1 MNVSLEQ
8 ILETDIFDYLCR
20 IPYVQS
26 EEDLACEQILFDY
39 YTGMHLDEASTEAMK
54 LVLQDI
60 YIGDLVDKT
69 KGTAIGTYN
78 VIKKAGSAIGSL
90 ARTLQN
96 MVTNRIVSEKFIRKR
111 FGSLKTKY
119 VDIFFNKDMAKLD
132 YVVAPTYDTVSKRLT
147 GLNKAVMTIKDVASS
162 NNISDVIGSDF
173 YGKIAMMTNGVLT
186 VKSSSTGLVNNLV
199 WSPPALEEYK
209 ILNSPFAKPENIENM
224 CNSVLFVKYKTME
237 GVDATVKECLK
248 RTKKL
253 SDEAEKFTSY
263 EVDEE
268 NEERYM
274 HDYGNAYMVSKILK
288 DVVKQGIQREINTI
302 AISYIHKWKNIKKY
316 DI

>member
-1 MNVSLEQ
+1 MSISLEQ
-8 ILETDIFDYLCR
+8 VLETDIFDQLCR

-26 EEDLACEQILFDY
+26 KEDLECEHILFDY
-39 YTGMHLDEASTEAMK
+39 YTGMHLDEVSTEALK

-60 YIGDLVDKT
+60 YVGDLADKVQ
-69 KGTAIGTYN
+69 GTAIGA
-78 VIKKAGSAIGSL
+78 VQMMKKAGGALGSL

-96 MVTNRIVSEKFIRKR
+96 MVTNHIVSEKFIRKR

-119 VDIFFNKDMAKLD
+119 VNVFFNKDMAKLD

-147 GLNKAVMTIKDVASS
+147 GLNKAVQTIKEMASS
-162 NNISDVIGSDF
+162 DNIGDIVGSDF
-173 YGKIAMMTNGVLT
+173 YGKIALMTNGVLSL
-186 VKSSSTGLVNNLV
+186 KSSSTGLVNNLV
-199 WSPPALEEYK
+199 WSPPQLEEFK
-209 ILNSPFAKPENIENM
+209 LLNSPFAKPENIENL

-253 SDEAEKFTSY
+253 NDEAEKYASY
-263 EVDEE
+263 DVDEE
-268 NEERYM
+268 NEEKYM
-274 HDYGNAYMVSKILK
+274 HDYGNAYMISKILK

-302 AISYIHKWKNIKKY
+302 AISYIHKWKNIKQY